1 MGMRVLAWLLVQTQ
15 SDRVAHGGRRHQGL
29 NTHGEAPMSLPR
41 RLTLPSTASVSE
53 HPEASGATLGCIGVC
68 NLMLLSSHRGKVAQE
83 EATRPTREGSGPAPL
98 TALSGCADTQSSRD
112 RREHAV
118 TIADMVPASLFHRLP
133 ALHTEI
139 DLARDAAQG
148 RLRDSRAAG
157 QPPSCVSRRIAR
169 TSCGRCDCR
178 LFRQSPRTLPRL
190 LPGRLCRSS

>member
-98 TALSGCADTQSSRD
+98 TA
-112 RREHAV
+112 V
-118 TIADMVPASLFHRLP
+118 
-133 ALHTEI
+133 
-139 DLARDAAQG
+139 
-148 RLRDSRAAG
+148 
-157 QPPSCVSRRIAR
+157 
-169 TSCGRCDCR
+169 
-178 LFRQSPRTLPRL
+178 
-190 LPGRLCRSS
+190 

>member
-29 NTHGEAPMSLPR
+29 NTHGEAPTSLPR

-53 HPEASGATLGCIGVC
+53 HPEASGATLGSIGVC

-83 EATRPTREGSGPAPL
+83 EATRPSRESSGPAALGAL

-148 RLRDSRAAG
+148 RPLRAAG
-157 QPPSCVSRRIAR
+157 LARRQAAR
-169 TSCGRCDCR
+169 QHRRAC
-178 LFRQSPRTLPRL
+178 
-190 LPGRLCRSS
+190 PGPTRR